1 MALDRLC
8 VDCIVLFVRAD
19 EFRKNNPS
27 DRVLLQRPQW
37 LIGCANVR
45 RLLLSD
51 RISYHYLRPDRGL
64 AAHLAHPDGTII
76 FIYLLRSLFTADPVV
91 GAEIAA

>member
-1 MALDRLC
+1 MNFAR
-8 VDCIVLFVRAD
+8 II
-19 EFRKNNPS
+19 PT
-27 DRVLLQRPQW
+27 DRVLLQSPQW
-37 LIGCANVR
+37 LIGYANVR

-76 FIYLLRSLFTADPVV
+76 FIYLLRFLFTADPVV